1 METLTLNID
10 SKIYESF
17 LKVLEQFKKSEVQIV
32 SRNDSFENIKKELQ
46 KELKSID
53 EESAIF
59 LTMEEFEKESK
70 KGIS

>member
-32 SRNDSFENIKKELQ
+32 SRNDSFENIKKELR

-70 KGIS
+70 KAIS

>member
-17 LKVLEQFKKSEVQIV
+17 LKVLKQFKKSEVQIV